1 MLTFAGMAINQRCRP
16 RSGRRPPLAWARPR
30 IGLQPLGSG
39 GGARYDTAMV
49 QLLYDA
55 GALLGESPRW
65 SAPEQRLYWVDIEGR
80 IIHRTDPVTGADEV
94 MTLDEQVGCVAPR
107 AGGGLVVA
115 MEDSCALIDNWGAA
129 PRPFGPAVL
138 AEKPEQ
144 RFNDGCVDGAG
155 RLWVGSLTSDKAHP
169 TATLYRL
176 DPDGSLSEVF
186 GGLTTSN
193 GAAFSPDGRR
203 FYHADT
209 PTHTIRA
216 FDVDPASGTLGAGRI
231 FHQFPLGNGR
241 PDGAA
246 VDAEGCYWSALW
258 DGWRVVRLSPAG
270 ELIQTVELPV
280 QRPTM
285 IAFGGADMQTAFVT
299 SAGKNLSDEERKA
312 QPHAGGVFAF
322 RVGVA
327 GLAQADFAG

>member
-1 MLTFAGMAINQRCRP
+1 
-16 RSGRRPPLAWARPR
+16 
-30 IGLQPLGSG
+30 
-39 GGARYDTAMV
+39 MV
-49 QLLYDA
+49 QLLLDA

-65 SAPEQRLYWVDIEGR
+65 SVPEQRLYWVDIEGR
-80 IIHRTDPVTGADEV
+80 TIHRTDPATGTDEV
-94 MTLDEQVGCVAPR
+94 MQLDQQVGCAAPR
-107 AGGGLVVA
+107 AGGGLVA
-115 MEDSCALIDNWGAA
+115 ALEDGCALIDAWGAA

-138 AEKPEQ
+138 ADKPEQ
-144 RFNDGCVDGAG
+144 RFNDGCVDARG

-169 TATLYRL
+169 AATLYRL
-176 DPDGSLSEVF
+176 DPDGSLTEVF
-186 GGLTTSN
+186 GRLTTSN
-193 GAAFSPDGRR
+193 GAAFSPDGRT

-209 PTHTIRA
+209 PTHAVRA
-216 FDVDPASGTLGAGRI
+216 YDVDPATGALGDGRN
-231 FHQFPLGNGR
+231 FHQFALGNGR

-270 ELIQTVELPV
+270 ELLQTIALPV

-322 RVGVA
+322 RVDVP
-327 GLAQADFAG
+327 GLVQPMFAG

>member
-1 MLTFAGMAINQRCRP
+1 
-16 RSGRRPPLAWARPR
+16 
-30 IGLQPLGSG
+30 
-39 GGARYDTAMV
+39 MV
-49 QLLYDA
+49 ELVLDA

-65 SAPEQRLYWVDIEGR
+65 SVSEQRLYWVDIEGQA
-80 IIHRTDPVTGADEV
+80 IHRTDPKKGADEV
-94 MTLDEQVGCVAPR
+94 MLLDQQVGRVAPR

-115 MEDSCALIDNWGAA
+115 MEDSCALIDRWGAS

-138 AEKPEQ
+138 ANKPEQ
-144 RFNDGCVDGAG
+144 RFNDGCVDDAG

-176 DPDGSLSEVF
+176 GPDGSLTVVF
-186 GGLTTSN
+186 DGLLTSN
-193 GAAFSPDGRR
+193 GAAFSPDGRT

-209 PTHTIRA
+209 PTHAVRA
-216 FDVDPASGTLGAGRI
+216 FDVDQTTGTLSAGRV
-231 FHQFPLGNGR
+231 FHQFPFGNGR

-270 ELIQTVELPV
+270 ELLQTLELPV

-299 SAGKNLSDEERKA
+299 SAGKNLSDDERKA

-322 RVGVA
+322 RVAVPGWVQPA
-327 GLAQADFAG
+327 FAG